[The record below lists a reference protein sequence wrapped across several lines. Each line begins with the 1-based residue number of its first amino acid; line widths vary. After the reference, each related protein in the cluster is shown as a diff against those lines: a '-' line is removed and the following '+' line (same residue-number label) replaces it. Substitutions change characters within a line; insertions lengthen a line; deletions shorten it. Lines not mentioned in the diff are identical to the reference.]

1 MNIAQLDRL
10 FSEVSK
16 KHHAKSF
23 VVIGS
28 LSVLGLINERPIPE
42 SMTVSAEVDA
52 YPESDPDLA
61 FEIADGFGL
70 GSDFEQEH
78 GYYFDA
84 VSPRLPTLP
93 RGWEQRLIPYQLP
106 GGTLLKFLEPHD
118 AAIAKYARGEPKDL
132 QWIRAGIDAS
142 ILSVATLEYR
152 FRETVF
158 EEDDERE
165 RVREALAHEAARVG
179 LTAPKRKKN

>member
-1 MNIAQLDRL
+1 MNLQQLDRL
-10 FSEVSK
+10 LTEVSR
-16 KHHAKSF
+16 KHHVDCF

-28 LSVLGLINERPIPE
+28 LSVLGLMNERPIPE

-52 YPESDPDLA
+52 YPETDPGRA
-61 FEIADGFGL
+61 FEIADDFGL

-84 VSPRLPTLP
+84 VSPQLPTLP
-93 RGWEQRLIPYQLP
+93 RGWEQRLIPRRLP
-106 GGTLLKFLEPHD
+106 GGALVKFLDPHD
-118 AAIAKYARGEPKDL
+118 AAIAKLARADPKDL
-132 QWIRAGIDAS
+132 QWVRAGIDAS

-158 EEDDERE
+158 EDDERE
-165 RVREALAHEAARVG
+165 RARRILEQEAIRVG
-179 LTAPKRKKN
+179 LAAGIKPE

>member
-10 FSEVSK
+10 FTEVSR
-16 KHHAKSF
+16 KHHARTF

-28 LSVLGLINERPIPE
+28 QCVLGLVNERQIPE

-52 YPESDPDLA
+52 YPENDPDLA
-61 FEIADGFGL
+61 FEIAGGFGL

-84 VSPRLPTLP
+84 VSPMLPTLP
-93 RGWEQRLIPYQLP
+93 RGWEQRLIPYRLA

-142 ILSVATLEYR
+142 ILSLATLEYR
-152 FRETVF
+152 CRQTVF
-158 EEDDERE
+158 EEDEERE
-165 RVREALAHEAARVG
+165 RVRHALEREAARFD
-179 LTAPKRKKN
+179 P